1 MESVFT
7 RISAFQNYNLNLAAY
22 RMKKNVIKEIK
33 LTQTVVTVQRW
44 KLKAK
49 LTIQSNQ
56 FWIEP

>member
-7 RISAFQNYNLNLAAY
+7 RVSAFQNYNLNLAAC

-33 LTQTVVTVQRW
+33 LTQTVVTVRRW

-56 FWIEP
+56 F